1 MKAIDY
7 WLVTDDLKKVWLQLL
22 LLLYFISVRKGWTFK
37 RVKVTYIIHVH

>member
-22 LLLYFISVRKGWTFK
+22 LSYFISQKGMN
-37 RVKVTYIIHVH
+37 V